1 MSQQACLRA
10 TVYGVVQGVNFRAF
24 VLHHARALGLT
35 GYVRNLP
42 FGTAVEVVAE
52 GEKGQ
57 LEQLLTQLEV
67 GPRGACV
74 ERVEASWPEHTGAYG
89 RFEIRP

>member
-1 MSQQACLRA
+1 MSQQACLQA

-24 VLHHARALGLT
+24 VLRHARGLGLT

-52 GEKGQ
+52 GELGQ
-57 LEQLLTQLEV
+57 LEQLLRQLEV
-67 GPRGACV
+67 GPRGAWV
-74 ERVEASWPEHTGAYG
+74 ERVETSWPEYVGAYSQ
-89 RFEIRP
+89 FEIRL